1 MKVEKPSRRMT
12 RFEPAEYERVTY
24 PNYGGLIISQLELSD
39 ILELVSSP
47 SSSMILEIGIGTGR
61 ILLPLSEKGSVL
73 IGVDADPRMVKSVRE
88 RIHGASEFSSRDV
101 QLLVAEGEH
110 LPFRPGLFDVVVCI
124 RVLRYFERPWKAVAQ
139 MSEVLRPGG
148 RLVLEFA
155 NLLRPHSLSQ
165 LPLYFRKGE
174 FYPRLFQKRQV
185 ERWVSDLGMKV
196 ETVRSW
202 HKIPPA
208 VLMAL
213 NSPHAVRAVLQL
225 EIVLKK
231 IPPVELLS
239 RSLIM
244 AAVKLRKIPEK
255 HSTKLVAQP

>member
-1 MKVEKPSRRMT
+1 
-12 RFEPAEYERVTY
+12 
-24 PNYGGLIISQLELSD
+24 
-39 ILELVSSP
+39 
-47 SSSMILEIGIGTGR
+47 
-61 ILLPLSEKGSVL
+61 
-73 IGVDADPRMVKSVRE
+73 
-88 RIHGASEFSSRDV
+88 
-101 QLLVAEGEH
+101 VAEGEH

-165 LPLYFRKGE
+165 LPLYLRKGE